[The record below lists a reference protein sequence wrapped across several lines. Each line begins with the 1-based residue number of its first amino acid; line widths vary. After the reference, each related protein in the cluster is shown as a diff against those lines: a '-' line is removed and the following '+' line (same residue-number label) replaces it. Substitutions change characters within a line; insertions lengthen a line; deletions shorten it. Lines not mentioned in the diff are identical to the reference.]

1 MAVVPMKLSLKKKTV
16 DAAPAPAPEVQEEP
30 VAPKRLL
37 KKVEEEQMELF
48 DETPAKPRLLKPKVE
63 EAQPEQEAQDD
74 EITEP
79 AVEVVPEAAAP
90 RKALK
95 KVQTPA
101 AQPAKDEE
109 PDEDLAVVSADP
121 SDRALSN
128 FSPMAMGTI
137 DGAITERDLLRPRIM
152 MVQANSSDLEERGYS
167 VGQIVLNGQVLIW
180 DKGFDPLNMVLM
192 TGRKKFIQKLSD
204 EEYKDGVIPMIFETP
219 KDAEAAG
226 FTTEWENNEP
236 PTVDPALF
244 CLFLL
249 QQPDYIEPDPIFNME
264 FDGKAYTL
272 AEMRFSGVNFRSSS
286 AGRWLMTQTRTS
298 LAPDSRHF
306 SIGMTCSREKQKSGN
321 IVTVASFRNQG
332 RHKNPRFAEWVLS
345 LA

>member
-1 MAVVPMKLSLKKKTV
+1 MAVVPMKLSLKKKTADV
-16 DAAPAPAPEVQEEP
+16 TPAQNAVQEEP
-30 VAPKRLL
+30 VAPKRLT

-48 DETPAKPRLLKPKVE
+48 EDAPAKPVVQVDSEPVEETPKLKKVAIVEKTLAPKVE
-63 EAQPEQEAQDD
+63 E
-74 EITEP
+74 
-79 AVEVVPEAAAP
+79 V
-90 RKALK
+90 
-95 KVQTPA
+95 
-101 AQPAKDEE
+101 DEE
-109 PDEDLAVVSADP
+109 LEIISADP
-121 SDRALSN
+121 ADRALAN

-137 DGAITERDLLRPRIM
+137 DGAITERDLLRPRIT
-152 MVQANSSDLEERGYS
+152 MVQANSSDLEERGYT

-180 DKGFDPLNMVLM
+180 DKGFDPLNLVLV

-204 EEYKDGVIPMIFETP
+204 EEYKEGVIPMIFENP

-249 QQPDYIEPDPIFNME
+249 QQPDYIEPDPIFSME

-332 RHKNPRFAEWVLS
+332 RHKNPRFIEWVMS

>member
-1 MAVVPMKLSLKKKTV
+1 MAVVPLKLSLKKKPV
-16 DAAPAPAPEVQEEP
+16 DAAPTQAEVVEEP
-30 VAPKRLL
+30 VAPKRLI
-37 KKVEEEQMELF
+37 KKVEDEQMDLF
-48 DETPAKPRLLKPKVE
+48 EDAPAKSAAKPAPETVEEEMPKPKKLAVAEKTPAPQVE
-63 EAQPEQEAQDD
+63 EAEEEL
-74 EITEP
+74 EIIST
-79 AVEVVPEAAAP
+79 
-90 RKALK
+90 
-95 KVQTPA
+95 
-101 AQPAKDEE
+101 
-109 PDEDLAVVSADP
+109 DP
-121 SDRALSN
+121 SDRALTS

-137 DGAITERDLLRPRIM
+137 DGAISERDLLRPRIM
-152 MVQANSSDLEERGYS
+152 MVQANSSDLEERGYT

-204 EEYKDGVIPMIFETP
+204 EEYKEGVIPMIFETP

-332 RHKNPRFAEWVLS
+332 RHKNPRFIEWVLS

>member
-1 MAVVPMKLSLKKKTV
+1 MAVVPMKLSLKKKTADV
-16 DAAPAPAPEVQEEP
+16 TPAQNAVQEEP
-30 VAPKRLL
+30 VAPKRLT

-48 DETPAKPRLLKPKVE
+48 EDAPAKPVVQVDSEPVE
-63 EAQPEQEAQDD
+63 ETP
-74 EITEP
+74 
-79 AVEVVPEAAAP
+79 
-90 RKALK
+90 KLK
-95 KVQTPA
+95 KVAIVEKTLAPKVDPA
-101 AQPAKDEE
+101 
-109 PDEDLAVVSADP
+109 
-121 SDRALSN
+121 DRALAN

-137 DGAITERDLLRPRIM
+137 DGAITERDLLRPRIT
-152 MVQANSSDLEERGYS
+152 MVQANSSDLEERGYT

-180 DKGFDPLNMVLM
+180 DKGFDPLNLVLV

-204 EEYKDGVIPMIFETP
+204 EEYKEGVIPMIFENP

-249 QQPDYIEPDPIFNME
+249 QQPDYIEPDPIFSME

-332 RHKNPRFAEWVLS
+332 RHKNPRFIEWVMS

>member
-1 MAVVPMKLSLKKKTV
+1 
-16 DAAPAPAPEVQEEP
+16 
-30 VAPKRLL
+30 
-37 KKVEEEQMELF
+37 
-48 DETPAKPRLLKPKVE
+48 
-63 EAQPEQEAQDD
+63 
-74 EITEP
+74 
-79 AVEVVPEAAAP
+79 
-90 RKALK
+90 
-95 KVQTPA
+95 
-101 AQPAKDEE
+101 
-109 PDEDLAVVSADP
+109 
-121 SDRALSN
+121 
-128 FSPMAMGTI
+128 MAMGTI
-137 DGAITERDLLRPRIM
+137 DGAISERDLLRPRIM
-152 MVQANSSDLEERGYS
+152 MVQANSSDLEERGYT

-204 EEYKDGVIPMIFETP
+204 EEYKEGVIPMIFETP

-332 RHKNPRFAEWVLS
+332 RHKNPRFIEWVLS